1 MHRRFLNDGLISE
14 LHNKVSEV
22 LQKVGIRF
30 ENEEALE
37 LFRAH
42 GMKVDGQY
50 VYFTD
55 RQIEEALACFSSFEM
70 GEITERSVTSQLFYG
85 VPYILDENTNICR
98 NATVADVVK
107 MYKLG
112 ETSDLY
118 GGCGIAVVDP
128 CDNDA
133 EDKYLAQIAMMLKYS
148 DKYFTNGFRASS
160 YNTKDKEV
168 YASACKAIELIK
180 EFRSTGEDD
189 NYMNQCVCPMS
200 PLAYDDECILNIKA
214 AVVNGQSVTI
224 CPCSIGYLTGPVTI
238 FGLNV
243 HDMAI
248 ALAGTV
254 YIQLLRPGT
263 EVYYSVCSTQSDL
276 RTMQPTYGSVEEI
289 FVSVAFYELCLS
301 YKLCSSI
308 CAALTDAIRPDYQ
321 SGVESAL
328 TTLMPF
334 ELTQLDVVYAYPGLM
349 SGFSCGSFEKAI
361 YDEELVRVSNRYLK
375 GISLSLDEGIIED
388 MYKAK
393 TTDTFLY
400 TKSSQRFREDF
411 FMAKGFYKGG
421 IAPHEYPGKD
431 ELKHNA
437 LNEISRRIDNY
448 VLPQRTL
455 EQKRILNRYLPS
467 QCKY

>member
-1 MHRRFLNDGLISE
+1 MRKRFLNDKTISE

-22 LQKVGIRF
+22 LQKVGICF

-37 LFRAH
+37 LFRSH
-42 GMKVDGQY
+42 GIKVDGQF

-55 RQIEEALACFSSFEM
+55 KQIEDALACFDPFEP
-70 GEITERSVTSQLFYG
+70 EEVTERSVVSQLFYG
-85 VPYILDENTNICR
+85 VPYILDEQTNICR

-160 YNTKDKEV
+160 YNTKDKAV
-168 YASACKAIELIK
+168 YSSACKAIELVK
-180 EFRSTGEDD
+180 EFRCIAEGE
-189 NYMNQCVCPMS
+189 NYLNQCVCPMS

-224 CPCSIGYLTGPVTI
+224 CPCSISYLTGPVTI

-308 CAALTDAIRPDYQ
+308 CATLTDSIRPDYQ

-334 ELTQLDVVYAYPGLM
+334 ELTEIDAVYAYPGLM

-375 GISLSLDEGIIED
+375 GISLELDEGIVED

-393 TTDTFLY
+393 TTNTFLY
-400 TKSSQRFREDF
+400 TKSSRRFKEDF
-411 FMAKGFYKGG
+411 FIAKGFYKGG
-421 IAPHEYPGKD
+421 VKLNESQNRD
-431 ELKHNA
+431 ELRYNA

-455 EQKRILNRYLPS
+455 EQKRLLNKYLPS